1 MSRKKKTDEPA
12 SNAPMET
19 MPVMAET
26 SDANK
31 EAEASIADDIRQTP
45 REVVDDQSSPPAF
58 RAKPYR
64 AVFSHEPSG
73 IELGENFRYRQRV
86 LKFRDKPDEQTRI
99 KLKQNGF
106 TFRPSEGWTVP
117 ATPESREFTDKLA
130 RELAGHTVPVVGR

>member
-12 SNAPMET
+12 SNPPMES
-19 MPVMAET
+19 MPVMAEI

-45 REVVDDQSSPPAF
+45 RELVYDQSSPPVF
-58 RAKPYR
+58 RANPYR

-86 LKFRDKPDEQTRI
+86 LKFRDKPDEQTI
-99 KLKQNGF
+99 AALKDAGF
-106 TFRPSEGWTVP
+106 RYRAEEKSWTIQ
-117 ATPESREFTDKLA
+117 ANPESRYVSDQLA
-130 RELAGHTVPVVGR
+130 QQFAGDVARSR